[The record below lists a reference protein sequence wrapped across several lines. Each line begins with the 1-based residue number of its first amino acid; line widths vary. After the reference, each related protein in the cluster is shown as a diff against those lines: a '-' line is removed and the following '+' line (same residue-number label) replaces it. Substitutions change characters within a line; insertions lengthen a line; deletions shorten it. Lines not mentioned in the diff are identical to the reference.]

1 MDADARRTSGWTSQW
16 TRTSR
21 AADASGRGRGSD
33 ADASGRGRGSDA
45 DAPNHERTRTRL
57 GRGRASAADVPR
69 TRTCLGRGRAS
80 DADAPRTRACHGR
93 ERSADRRRADTGAER
108 ARAQR
113 AAWGHGAACCG
124 AACVWCASMCAS
136 ECYVRCCVLLL
147 VVRRPWRSSATT
159 PTSLRS
165 FPYEKLITSLAG
177 GVVWFFFESSIWH
190 SSQAAMKV
198 MQKYHRTLCWCFRA
212 LAPSCLVPRA
222 QPAPLGPSLALP
234 RLHPLPNH
242 PHMRGM
248 RPARSREQSPAQY

>member
-1 MDADARRTSGWTSQW
+1 MQPVVKMVMDADAQRTSGWTSQW

-93 ERSADRRRADTGAER
+93 ERSADRRRADTGAEQ

-113 AAWGHGAACCG
+113 EAWGMGV
-124 AACVWCASMCAS
+124 VW
-136 ECYVRCCVLLL
+136 CCVLLL
-147 VVRRPWRSSATT
+147 VVRRPSRSSA
-159 PTSLRS
+159 
-165 FPYEKLITSLAG
+165 I
-177 GVVWFFFESSIWH
+177 
-190 SSQAAMKV
+190 
-198 MQKYHRTLCWCFRA
+198 
-212 LAPSCLVPRA
+212 
-222 QPAPLGPSLALP
+222 
-234 RLHPLPNH
+234 
-242 PHMRGM
+242 
-248 RPARSREQSPAQY
+248 RPARLAASHTKSQPPRLLVVLFGTSSSDPLGRQPQLLSSSPRNAVRNKATVRHDDAKAPPGQRLAPRTAPW